1 MAKKKST
8 FKKVIKWLPVLL
20 LIAGVAAGYL
30 FYIAVYAPNVNLHGK
45 KTDYLYLPT
54 GSSYSDLKSI
64 LEKNDFIKNKITFDW
79 VAKRKNYFKKV
90 LPGRYLI
97 EDGMSNDALINL
109 LRSGKQEPL
118 NLTFTNIRTKK
129 QLASI
134 VGLKLEADS
143 NQLLQLLNDSDFA
156 NSLGFNTQTIMCLF
170 IPNTYQ
176 FLWTTNDSAFIKR
189 MEREYKNFWNDD
201 RKAKAKQNGMT
212 TEEVTILASII
223 QEETNMAADRPIIA
237 GVYINRLKKF
247 MPLEADPTLK
257 FAIGDF
263 TIQRLLNEDKQFESP
278 YNTYKYAGL
287 PPGPIDLPSIESIDA
302 VLNYTSHDYLFFCA
316 REDFSGYSNF
326 ATTYDQHL
334 VNARKYQAELNR
346 RNIKR

>member
-1 MAKKKST
+1 MARKKSS
-8 FKKVIKWLPVLL
+8 FKRIMIWLFTVI
-20 LIAGVAAGYL
+20 LIIAAAGGYL
-30 FYIAVYAPNVNLHGK
+30 LYSFIYGPNVDLHGQ
-45 KTDYLYLPT
+45 KTDFLYIPT
-54 GSSYSDLKSI
+54 GSNFDDVSSI
-64 LEKNDFIKNKITFDW
+64 INKNNFIKNKTSFEW
-79 VAKRKNYFKKV
+79 VAKRKNYLKKV

-97 EDGMSNDALINL
+97 NNGMSNDEFINL

-134 VGLKLEADS
+134 VGSKLEADS
-143 NQLLQLLNDSDFA
+143 IELLQLLNDTAFA
-156 NSLGFNTQTIMCLF
+156 KKMGFNKETIMCLF

-176 FLWTTNDSAFIKR
+176 FFWTTNDSAFIKR
-189 MEREYKNFWNDD
+189 MAREYKNFWNEE
-201 RKAKAKQNGMT
+201 RRAKAKQIGMT
-212 TEEVTILASII
+212 TEDVTILASIV
-223 QEETNMAADRPIIA
+223 QEETNMTADKPIVA
-237 GVYINRLKKF
+237 GVYINRLNKN
-247 MPLEADPTLK
+247 MTLDADPTLK

-263 TIQRLLNEDKQFESP
+263 TIQRLLNEDKLLESP

-287 PPGPIDLPSIESIDA
+287 PPGPINLPAIETIDA
-302 VLNYTSHDYLFFCA
+302 VLNYTNHDYLFFCA

-326 ATTYDQHL
+326 AATYEQHL